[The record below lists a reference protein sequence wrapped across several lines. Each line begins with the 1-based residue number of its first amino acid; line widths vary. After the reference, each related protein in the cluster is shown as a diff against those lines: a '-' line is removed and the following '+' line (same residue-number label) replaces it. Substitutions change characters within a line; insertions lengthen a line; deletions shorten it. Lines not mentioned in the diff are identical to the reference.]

1 VTVALV
7 ALLLGVARP
16 PAAYV
21 RVGTARVPL
30 AISSWC
36 WGARCGAPIAAST
49 RTARVHRGSTVRV
62 VLAFEPTQ
70 VHVAVGG
77 ARQRTS
83 SRRTSS
89 QSDEVSWRASRSGG
103 ITINAVSKRG
113 FVTYVGRLIVR

>member
-1 VTVALV
+1 VAVALV
-7 ALLLGVARP
+7 ALVLGVAHP

-21 RVGTARVPL
+21 SVGAARVPL

-49 RTARVHRGSTVRV
+49 RTARVHRGSTVRI
-62 VLAFEPTQ
+62 VLAFKPTQ

-77 ARQRTS
+77 ARQRIS
-83 SRRTSS
+83 SRG
-89 QSDEVSWRASRSGG
+89 DEVSWRASRSGG
-103 ITINAVSKRG
+103 ITINAVSTRG

>member
-1 VTVALV
+1 VVVALA
-7 ALLLGVARP
+7 ALILGVAHP

-21 RVGTARVPL
+21 RVGAARVPL

-36 WGARCGAPIAAST
+36 WGAHCGAPIAAST
-49 RTARVHRGSTVRV
+49 RTARVRRGSTVSV

-77 ARQRTS
+77 ARQRLS
-83 SRRTSS
+83 SRG
-89 QSDEVSWRASRSGG
+89 DEVSWRASRSGG
-103 ITINAVSKRG
+103 ITINTLSPRG

>member
-1 VTVALV
+1 VLVALV
-7 ALLLGVARP
+7 ALLLGVAHP

-21 RVGTARVPL
+21 RVGAAHVPL

-36 WGARCGAPIAAST
+36 WGAHCGAPIAAST
-49 RTARVHRGSTVRV
+49 RTARVRRGSTVSV

-70 VHVAVGG
+70 VHVAVAG

-83 SRRTSS
+83 IRRTSS
-89 QSDEVSWRASRSGG
+89 RSDEVSWRAGRSGG
-103 ITINAVSKRG
+103 ITINTLSPRG

>member
-1 VTVALV
+1 VAVALV
-7 ALLLGVARP
+7 ALLLGVAHP

-21 RVGTARVPL
+21 SVGATRVPL

-62 VLAFEPTQ
+62 VLAFAPTH
-70 VHVAVGG
+70 VRVAVGG
-77 ARQRTS
+77 ARQRSS
-83 SRRTSS
+83 SRG
-89 QSDEVSWRASRSGG
+89 DAVSWQASRSGG
-103 ITINAVSKRG
+103 ITINAVSTRG